1 MQVGLCLKGN
11 FKKRLPQLFRVLGI
25 YNFGYVRSL
34 SLLAAME
41 RFKKSMG
48 MTSRSSN
55 SHVTPMHIWEQN
67 LFKVSFTFWRKPKKK
82 FLKW

>member
-1 MQVGLCLKGN
+1 MDNLC
-11 FKKRLPQLFRVLGI
+11 
-25 YNFGYVRSL
+25 YVRSL

-55 SHVTPMHIWEQN
+55 SHVTPVHILDQN
-67 LFKVSFTFWRKPKKK
+67 LFKVLFFFGIDTLWHVLKLEKNPEEVCYPSFLPKI
-82 FLKW
+82 WQN

>member
-1 MQVGLCLKGN
+1 MMACNKQKKGKVEDLMDNLC
-11 FKKRLPQLFRVLGI
+11 
-25 YNFGYVRSL
+25 YVRSL

-55 SHVTPMHIWEQN
+55 SHVTPMHIWDQN
-67 LFKVSFTFWRKPKKK
+67 LSEILTCLMNF
-82 FLKW
+82 

>member
-1 MQVGLCLKGN
+1 MMACTHTKKGKVEDLMDNLC
-11 FKKRLPQLFRVLGI
+11 
-25 YNFGYVRSL
+25 YVRSL

-55 SHVTPMHIWEQN
+55 SHVTPVHIWDQN
-67 LFKVSFTFWRKPKKK
+67 LFKVLFFFGIDTF
-82 FLKW
+82 

>member
-1 MQVGLCLKGN
+1 MQEKLEKGKVEDLMDNLC
-11 FKKRLPQLFRVLGI
+11 
-25 YNFGYVRSL
+25 YVRSL

-55 SHVTPMHIWEQN
+55 SHVTPVHIWDQN
-67 LFKVSFTFWRKPKKK
+67 FFVISFF
-82 FLKW
+82 FCIFNNNVF